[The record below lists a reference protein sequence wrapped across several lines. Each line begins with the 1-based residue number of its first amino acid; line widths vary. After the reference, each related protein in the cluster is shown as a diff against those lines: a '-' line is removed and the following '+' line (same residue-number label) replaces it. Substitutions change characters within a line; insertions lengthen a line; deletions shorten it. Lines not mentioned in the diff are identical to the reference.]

1 MRQFADG
8 RGGWAEQNHT
18 TARKPGTLH
27 IIHVI
32 LSVLA
37 SRNSQQAGGII
48 HRTAAPKLTGSAV
61 PKV

>member
-1 MRQFADG
+1 MRQLADG
-8 RGGWAEQNHT
+8 RGGRVGAKSYDGQKAWHS
-18 TARKPGTLH
+18 

-48 HRTAAPKLTGSAV
+48 HRTAAPKLTGSAL